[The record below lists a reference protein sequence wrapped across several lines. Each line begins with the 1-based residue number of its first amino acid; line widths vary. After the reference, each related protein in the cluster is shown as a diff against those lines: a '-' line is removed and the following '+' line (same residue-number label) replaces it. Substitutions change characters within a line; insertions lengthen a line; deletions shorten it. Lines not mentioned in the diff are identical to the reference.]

1 MLLWAR
7 LRRGER
13 VLRQLI
19 LMLMLVALAPLARA
33 APKRPAP
40 VHDQKQEK
48 EARAHFDRAER
59 AFNLRRFDEALAGY
73 QAAYEALPLPAFL
86 FNIAQ
91 CHRNLGNR
99 DQAIFFY
106 QRYLTLDPE
115 APNRRI
121 VEDLIAEQKRPP
133 PPPAPAS
140 RVDLNL
146 HADPSAANDP
156 REQPRMK
163 AATWQRTRWWL
174 AGGLAVAVVAGVAL
188 FALRPAGELPMGN
201 AGTVDARFR

>member
-1 MLLWAR
+1 MLLRAR

-19 LMLMLVALAPLARA
+19 LALVLVALAPAARA

-40 VHDQKQEK
+40 VYDQKQEK

-99 DQAIFFY
+99 DQAVFFY
-106 QRYLTLDPE
+106 QRYLTLAPE

-133 PPPAPAS
+133 RAPAS

-146 HADPSAANDP
+146 HADPSAASHL
-156 REQPRMK
+156 EQQPRTK
-163 AATWQRTRWWL
+163 AMTWQRTRWWL
-174 AGGLAVAVVAGVAL
+174 AGSLAVAVVAGVAL
-188 FALRPAGELPMGN
+188 FALRPAGELPTGT

>member
-1 MLLWAR
+1 MLLRAR

-19 LMLMLVALAPLARA
+19 LALVLVALAPVARA

-40 VHDQKQEK
+40 VYDQKQEK

-99 DQAIFFY
+99 DQAVFFY

-133 PPPAPAS
+133 PAPVS
-140 RVDLNL
+140 RVDLSL
-146 HADPSAANDP
+146 HADPSAANHLG
-156 REQPRMK
+156 EQPRTK
-163 AATWQRTRWWL
+163 AMTWQRTRWWL
-174 AGGLAVAVVAGVAL
+174 AGGLVVAVVAGVAL
-188 FALRPAGELPMGN
+188 FALRPAGELPMGT